1 MGSYGMFAETSCQDC
16 RSYKVEAMWPR
27 CSICKVCERQYWLT
41 MLRDTAHGDFSVLK
55 ILNPKM
61 PIMLLPFFMIDRQR
75 AQRALFLRC
84 SLLPY
89 RCSQVSVFCQFTYAR
104 GGGSAGNIS
113 ECEDILDRIFSFLF
127 HIPLACVQ
135 EAH

>member
-1 MGSYGMFAETSCQDC
+1 MGSWDMFAEIPCQEC
-16 RSYKVEAMWPR
+16 RLYRVEAMWPR
-27 CSICKVCERQYWLT
+27 CSICKVCERQYWLSI
-41 MLRDTAHGDFSVLK
+41 LRDTDYGDFGVLNT
-55 ILNPKM
+55 LNM
-61 PIMLLPFFMIDRQR
+61 PIMLLSFFMIDRRR

-113 ECEDILDRIFSFLF
+113 ESEDILDRIFSFLF